1 MLKTLIVLPNG
12 TEIFSGVGTSIAI
25 QSMTLTECVNEAQEL
40 TLGSTCSNMVEV
52 KFLAPEGSLQ
62 IAASEELTVYKVDED
77 GTRTKV
83 GIFITQKPTRPTAN
97 SMAVTAYD
105 RVSLLDKDLSWW
117 LYNLQ
122 GWPYSLFELAQMT
135 CAECGL
141 TLINEDIPNGGYM
154 VAAFSGEGITGR
166 QIMRWIGEIS
176 GRFCRATADGT
187 LEFAW
192 YEPVENLS
200 IGPASADGQIH
211 YYQNGLSFE
220 DYEVAPVQKVQLKQ
234 NEEDV
239 GTVYP
244 ADIMEA
250 VNTYTI
256 TGNYLLTATDAEA
269 LVPVAQTLYE
279 QLSAVSYTPCKVSVP
294 ARQDLHA
301 GNVVTIT
308 DRNGRNITAY
318 VMKKV
323 QSGQR
328 DTLECT
334 GSMSRNSSAA
344 INEKTFAALIGK
356 VLNLRTDVDGIK
368 AENKDM
374 AGNLA
379 SLILSLAGITTT
391 VQKQETEVEGVKTQ
405 LTTMEQTAQG
415 LSVAVQDI
423 RDNGVSEVNTT
434 TGYHFGK
441 EGLRI
446 SKSGE
451 GVENLLDHTG
461 MKVSRS
467 GEPILQATEKG
478 VTATDVSVR
487 NFLIIGE
494 HARFEDYAN
503 DQDSSRTACFFV

>member
-1 MLKTLIVLPNG
+1 MLKTLIVLPDG
-12 TEIFSGVGTSIAI
+12 TEISSGVGAAIAI

-62 IAASEELTVYKVDED
+62 IAAGEELTAYKVDED
-77 GTRTKV
+77 STRTKV

-117 LYNLQ
+117 LHDLQ
-122 GWPYSLFELAQMT
+122 DWPYSLFELAQMV
-135 CAECGL
+135 CDECGVSL
-141 TLINEDIPNGGYM
+141 VNEDIPNGGYM

-176 GRFCRATADGT
+176 GRFCRATADGA

-192 YEPVENLS
+192 YTPVEGIT

-220 DYEVAPVQKVQLKQ
+220 DYEVAPIQKVQMKQ

-244 ADIMEA
+244 ADIMEE
-250 VNTYTI
+250 VNAYTI
-256 TGNYLLTATDAEA
+256 TGNYLLTATNAEA

-294 ARQDLHA
+294 TRQELHA
-301 GNVVTIT
+301 GNIVTIT

-344 INEKTFAALIGK
+344 INEKTFSALIGK

-368 AENKDM
+368 VENKDM
-374 AGNLA
+374 AGNMA
-379 SLILSLAGITTT
+379 DIRLSLDGIRTS
-391 VQKQETEVEGVKTQ
+391 VQAQNTEVAGVKSQ
-405 LTTMEQTAQG
+405 LSTVEQTADG
-415 LSVAVQDI
+415 LSASVQSI
-423 RDNGVSEVNTT
+423 MDNGVE
-434 TGYHFGK
+434 
-441 EGLRI
+441 
-446 SKSGE
+446 
-451 GVENLLDHTG
+451 
-461 MKVSRS
+461 KVSNKFGLSIDGSAVTIHREGSQMENKLNEEGMYVLRS
-467 GEPILQATEKG
+467 GETMLQADANG
-478 VTATDVSVR
+478 VIATDVTVNNYLS
-487 NFLIIGE
+487 IG

-503 DQDSSRTACFFV
+503 DEDGSRTACFFV